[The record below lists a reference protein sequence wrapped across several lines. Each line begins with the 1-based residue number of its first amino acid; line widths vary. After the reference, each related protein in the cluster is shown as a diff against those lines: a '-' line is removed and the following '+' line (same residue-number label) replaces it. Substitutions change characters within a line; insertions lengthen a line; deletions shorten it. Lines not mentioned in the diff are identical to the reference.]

1 MTKQYYVYILTNKQN
16 RVLYAGVTS
25 NLEKRLYEHRNDITP
40 GFASKYKCHKLVY
53 FEVIES
59 VEAAIAREK
68 QIKAG
73 SRKKKIDL
81 INGVNPKWLDLSL
94 GWG

>member
-68 QIKAG
+68 QIKAW
-73 SRKKKIDL
+73 SRRKKIYL